1 MKIIEITS
9 KDVREKTIEEIKE
22 EVKKKL
28 MENEM

>member
-22 EVKKKL
+22 EVKEKL